1 MREILDIIKNIY
13 YKIKSSKLQRENFSR
28 IKPGDMIW
36 AKMPL
41 KRRKLKEILE
51 EHRVRPYLVVRKDKN
66 CLICYQSSSKK
77 NMRVSNYDEYHIK
90 KEKYMKKRDS
100 WINLYN
106 IIKVPICNIEDKYI
120 SVNKF
125 DLQQIEKRLEILE
138 FKKGKKIEKFNMP
151 IIIDIGDVVEYKNAL
166 YYIYAS
172 DNVNVYGIKIYRRNL
187 NMSKNNIKFIINDR
201 IYYILQDEIKKE
213 TINRA
218 EKLKLVD
225 IAYPEEVEILKK
237 IIKKSKEDKKH
248 EKTKLLDLKKEKNH
262 NYQYIKKEKKCEI
275 GTVFKINKSKV
286 LYLFEKDG
294 KHYGVDIV
302 YYIIAP
308 KLIEIKNIERK
319 EVVEVK
325 EKKDCL
331 KYIEKL
337 LQNNIKLTKDIK
349 KLYKNLKISV

>member
-1 MREILDIIKNIY
+1 MREILDIVKNIY
-13 YKIKSSKLQRENFSR
+13 YKIKSSKLQRKTFLE
-28 IKPGDMIW
+28 IKTGDMFW

-51 EHRVRPYLVVRKDKN
+51 DHRVRPYLAVRKEKN

-120 SVNKF
+120 NVNKF

-138 FKKGKKIEKFNMP
+138 FKKGKKIEKFNIP
-151 IIIDIGDVVEYKNAL
+151 IIIDIGDVVEYKNTL

-172 DNVNVYGIKIYRRNL
+172 DNVNIYGIKIYSRNL

-225 IAYPEEVEILKK
+225 IAYPEEVEALRMS
-237 IIKKSKEDKKH
+237 IKKCKEDKKH
-248 EKTKLLDLKKEKNH
+248 EKTKVLGFKKEKTYS
-262 NYQYIKKEKKCEI
+262 YQYNKKEKKCEI

-308 KLIEIKNIERK
+308 KLIEINNIERK
-319 EVVEVK
+319 EIVEIK

-337 LQNNIKLTKDIK
+337 LQNDIKLTKDIK

>member
-1 MREILDIIKNIY
+1 
-13 YKIKSSKLQRENFSR
+13 
-28 IKPGDMIW
+28 
-36 AKMPL
+36 
-41 KRRKLKEILE
+41 
-51 EHRVRPYLVVRKDKN
+51 
-66 CLICYQSSSKK
+66 
-77 NMRVSNYDEYHIK
+77 
-90 KEKYMKKRDS
+90 
-100 WINLYN
+100 
-106 IIKVPICNIEDKYI
+106 
-120 SVNKF
+120 
-125 DLQQIEKRLEILE
+125 
-138 FKKGKKIEKFNMP
+138 
-151 IIIDIGDVVEYKNAL
+151 
-166 YYIYAS
+166 
-172 DNVNVYGIKIYRRNL
+172 
-187 NMSKNNIKFIINDR
+187 MSKNNIKFIINDR

-262 NYQYIKKEKKCEI
+262 NYQYIKKEKKYEI

-286 LYLFEKDG
+286 LYLFEKEG